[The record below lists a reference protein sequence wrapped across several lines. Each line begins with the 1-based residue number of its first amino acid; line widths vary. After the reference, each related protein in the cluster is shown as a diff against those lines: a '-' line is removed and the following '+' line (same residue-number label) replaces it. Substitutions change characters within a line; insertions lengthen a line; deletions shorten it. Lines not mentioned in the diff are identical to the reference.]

1 MPIFRTVP
9 GYDKPVELPDGMT
22 EEQINAALAAL
33 PPPTPPALQ
42 INPQA
47 IDKVTGVP
55 KGLRAALGSTPKP
68 EDKLRLVT
76 KYFPDA
82 QPYGDDN
89 FVYKNP
95 KTGRFTLVNPKGLD
109 MGDVVEYGRI
119 PFEIAGGALG
129 LVPGIP
135 GGPVGMGATS
145 IAGSQLAGE
154 GYDALMRNIYGA
166 DDTRTAG
173 EMAKDVAVG
182 AGVDIAT
189 AGASKLLGPAA
200 RAMFGSQEGVE
211 AGQAASR
218 LGMGPLPLGAV
229 SSRGMSRF
237 ESGLQQ
243 TMTGAKAIDETYEK
257 SINELNEALQRI
269 AGQGAGMSPQAAGQA
284 VLDSANNFKNKFEL
298 RSNELYNNLEKMM
311 PPGFLFKPQNTL
323 AVIKTLEGAGVDNP
337 ELAKRLMPKDL
348 VSDLRA
354 LYSNDGIATY
364 TDMKK
369 LRTKI
374 GNRMKST
381 NTGDALLPELKQAY
395 AALTKDMDEAALKL
409 GGETARAAQ
418 KASRFY
424 RVGQDTIEKQIDP
437 LVTQGKNTLDPEKVF
452 GKLSLGSKTQQQ
464 TLDRQLAAFVK
475 PDVQRQIGG
484 TQLVQAGGGTDA
496 FSPAKLT
503 TGLKKLQAGTGQL
516 PSTMRN
522 LPNIE
527 DLKIVS
533 DAFNR
538 SASTANR
545 SNTAGANMIINT
557 MGATGGLLGNMVT
570 GGGQDLLATAAG
582 VTAANLLPYTAAQA
596 TRIPLVRSI
605 LSDTV
610 SDRTQKI
617 AQLMAFGLNEPVANQ
632 LVEKKYNQPS
642 LMREIGK

>member
-135 GGPVGMGATS
+135 GGPIGMGATS

-189 AGASKLLGPAA
+189 AGAGKLFGPFA
-200 RAMFGSQEGVE
+200 RTLFGSKEGVE
-211 AGQAASR
+211 AGQAAKR
-218 LGMGPLPLGAV
+218 LGMGPPPLGTV
-229 SSRGMSRF
+229 SSRGIARL

-243 TMTGAKAIDETYEK
+243 TLTGAKTIDMAYDVSLKEM
-257 SINELNEALQRI
+257 NDALQRI
-269 AGQGAGMSPQAAGQA
+269 AGQGVGMSPQAAGQA
-284 VLDSANNFKNKFEL
+284 VLDSANNFKNKFDL
-298 RSNELYNNLEKMM
+298 RSNELYTSLGNIM
-311 PPGFLFKPQNTL
+311 PKDSLFRPQNTL
-323 AVIKTLEGAGVDNP
+323 DAINSFMGSGVDNP
-337 ELAKRLMPKDL
+337 ELAKRMMPKDL
-348 VSDLRA
+348 VADLQS
-354 LYSNDGIATY
+354 LYSKEGTATY
-364 TDMKK
+364 KDMKT

-374 GNRMKST
+374 GKRMKSM
-381 NTGDALLPELKQAY
+381 NTGDTLLPELEQAY
-395 AALTKDMDEAALKL
+395 AALTKDMDEAAFSV
-409 GGETARAAQ
+409 GGDVARAAE

-424 RVGQDTIEKQIDP
+424 KVGKTAIEEQIDP
-437 LVTQGKNTLDPEKVF
+437 LVMQGKNVIDPEKVY
-452 GKLSLGSKTQQQ
+452 KRLSLGSKTQQQ
-464 TLDRQLAAFVK
+464 TLDRQLASFVK
-475 PDVQRQIGG
+475 PDVQRQVGG
-484 TQLVQAGGGTDA
+484 VQLIEAAGGEA

-503 TGLKKLQAGTGQL
+503 TNLRKLEAGTGQL

-522 LPNIE
+522 LPQVG
-527 DLKIVS
+527 DLRTVA

-538 SASTANR
+538 AGSTINR
-545 SNTAGANMIINT
+545 SNTAGASAVISGL
-557 MGATGGLLGNMVT
+557 GATGGLLGDLVV
-570 GGGQDLLATAAG
+570 GGGQEALSAAAG
-582 VTAANLLPYTAAQA
+582 ITAANLLPFAAA
-596 TRIPLVRSI
+596 KAMEAPVVRQI

-610 SDRTQKI
+610 SNRTAKI
-617 AQLMAFGLNEPVANQ
+617 SQLMALGLNQPLASS
-632 LVEKKYNQPS
+632 LVEGKYEQPS
-642 LMREIGK
+642 LMRQIGQ

>member
-1 MPIFRTVP
+1 
-9 GYDKPVELPDGMT
+9 MT
-22 EEQINAALAAL
+22 EEQINAALAQL
-33 PPPTPPALQ
+33 PPPPPAALQ

-109 MGDVVEYGRI
+109 MGDVVEYGRV
-119 PFEIAGGALG
+119 PVEIAGGALG

-135 GGPVGMGATS
+135 GGPLTMGATS
-145 IAGSQLAGE
+145 IGGSQLAGE

-166 DDTRTAG
+166 EDTRTAG

-182 AGVDIAT
+182 TGIDITT
-189 AGASKLLGPAA
+189 AGLGKMLGPVA
-200 RAMFGSQEGVE
+200 RTVFGSKEGVE

-229 SSRGMSRF
+229 SGRGVSRF

-243 TMTGAKAIDETYEK
+243 TMTGAKAIDETYAK
-257 SINELNEALQRI
+257 SIQELNEALQRI

-284 VLDSANNFKNKFEL
+284 VLDSANAFKSKFKS
-298 RSNELYNNLEKMM
+298 RSDELYDNLEKMM

-323 AVIKTLEGAGVDNP
+323 NVIKTLEGAGVDNP

-348 VSDLRA
+348 VADLRA
-354 LYSNDGIATY
+354 LYSNEGIATY

-374 GNRMKST
+374 GNRMSSL

-409 GGETARAAQ
+409 GGETARSAQ

-424 RVGQDTIEKQIDP
+424 RVGQEAIENQIDP

-464 TLDRQLAAFVK
+464 TLDRQLASFVK

-503 TGLKKLQAGTGQL
+503 TSLKKLQAGTGKL

-522 LPNIE
+522 LPNME
-527 DLKIVS
+527 DLKLVS

-538 SASTANR
+538 SASTVNR

-610 SDRTQKI
+610 SDSTQKI
-617 AQLMAFGLNEPVANQ
+617 AQLMAFGLNEPVAKS
-632 LVEKKYNQPS
+632 LVEQKYNQPS
-642 LMREIGK
+642 LMRQIGQ

>member
-89 FVYKNP
+89 FIYKNP

-135 GGPVGMGATS
+135 GGPVAMGATS

-154 GYDALMRNIYGA
+154 GYDALMRNIYGS

-189 AGASKLLGPAA
+189 AGAGKLFGPFA
-200 RAMFGSQEGVE
+200 RTLFGSKEGVE
-211 AGQAASR
+211 AGQAAKR
-218 LGMGPLPLGAV
+218 LGMGPPPLGTV
-229 SSRGMSRF
+229 SSRGIARL

-243 TMTGAKAIDETYEK
+243 TLTGAKTIDMAYDVSLKEM
-257 SINELNEALQRI
+257 NDALQRI
-269 AGQGAGMSPQAAGQA
+269 AGQGVGMSPQAAGQA
-284 VLDSANNFKNKFEL
+284 VLDSANNFKNKFDL
-298 RSNELYNNLEKMM
+298 RSNELYTSLGNIM
-311 PPGFLFKPQNTL
+311 PKDSLFRPQNTL
-323 AVIKTLEGAGVDNP
+323 DAINSFMGSGVDNP
-337 ELAKRLMPKDL
+337 ELAKRMMPKDL
-348 VSDLRA
+348 VADLQS
-354 LYSNDGIATY
+354 LYSKEGTATY
-364 TDMKK
+364 KDMKT

-374 GNRMKST
+374 GKRMKSM
-381 NTGDALLPELKQAY
+381 NTGDTLLPELEQAY
-395 AALTKDMDEAALKL
+395 AALTKDMDEAAFSV
-409 GGETARAAQ
+409 GGDVARAAE

-424 RVGQDTIEKQIDP
+424 RVGKTAIEEQIDP
-437 LVTQGKNTLDPEKVF
+437 LVMQGKNVIDPEKVY
-452 GKLSLGSKTQQQ
+452 KRLSLGSKTQQQ
-464 TLDRQLAAFVK
+464 TLDRQLASFVK
-475 PDVQRQIGG
+475 PDVQRQVGG
-484 TQLVQAGGGTDA
+484 VQLIEAAGGEA

-503 TGLKKLQAGTGQL
+503 TNLRKLEAGTGQL

-522 LPNIE
+522 LPQVG
-527 DLKIVS
+527 DLRTVA

-538 SASTANR
+538 AGSTINR
-545 SNTAGANMIINT
+545 SNTAGASAVISGL
-557 MGATGGLLGNMVT
+557 GATGGLLGDLVV
-570 GGGQDLLATAAG
+570 GGGQEALSAAAG
-582 VTAANLLPYTAAQA
+582 ITAANLLPFAAA
-596 TRIPLVRSI
+596 KAMEVPVVRQI

-610 SDRTQKI
+610 SNRTAKI
-617 AQLMAFGLNEPVANQ
+617 SQLMALGLNQPLASS
-632 LVEKKYNQPS
+632 LVEGKYEQPS
-642 LMREIGK
+642 LMRQIGQ